1 MAAGFQV
8 GLLGVLKR
16 ADRSGRT
23 DVERIFFRRFR
34 LHMIT
39 SENRH
44 LCLNMGEKIYS

>member
-34 LHMIT
+34 LYMIT